1 MWVFIDLKTNRQS
14 DQLEYLHMANTDPV
28 KNQKPVK
35 KPTVSKVPT
44 GTPHVAKS
52 GTKRVNLALQG
63 GGSHGAFSWGVID
76 RLLED
81 GRIEFEAI
89 SGTSAGA
96 MNAVV
101 CADGMMKDGRDGAR
115 AALEHFWKEMSK
127 SAEKGP
133 VQRTPFDVF
142 MGNWSLQNS
151 PGYHF
156 FDRLTR
162 MMSPYQLNPMNI
174 NPLQRLLEDV
184 VDFDR
189 VRACDYTKLFISA
202 TNVETG
208 RVKVFDSRTLTADM
222 VMASACLPMVF
233 QAIEIDGTPYWDGG
247 YMGNPALFP
256 FHTQTNCSDIMV
268 VQINP
273 IERFGAPTTAHDIM
287 NRVNE
292 ISFNSSLLKEL
303 RAIDFVSRLIRQG
316 KLSENE
322 YRDTRVHIIE
332 NQDALKPL
340 GASSKMN
347 AEWAFLTHLRDLGR
361 NTASAWLAENF
372 DHIGKKSTVDL
383 VKLFQ
388 GIGPQH
394 QG

>member
-1 MWVFIDLKTNRQS
+1 MGQT
-14 DQLEYLHMANTDPV
+14 
-28 KNQKPVK
+28 K
-35 KPTVSKVPT
+35 KI
-44 GTPHVAKS
+44 
-52 GTKRVNLALQG
+52 NLALQG
-63 GGSHGAFSWGVID
+63 GGSHGAFTWGVID
-76 RLLED
+76 RILED
-81 GRIEFEAI
+81 GRLEFEAI

-101 CADGMMKDGRDGAR
+101 CADGMMRDGNDGAR
-115 AALEHFWKEMSK
+115 ERLEHFWLQMSK
-127 SAEKGP
+127 SARSSPIK
-133 VQRTPFDVF
+133 RTPIDVF
-142 MGNWSLQNS
+142 MGNWSLEHS

-156 FDRLTR
+156 FDALTR
-162 MMSPYQLNPMNI
+162 VMSPYQTNPFNM
-174 NPLQRLLEDV
+174 NPLHRLIEEV

-189 VRACDYTKLFISA
+189 VRACDCTKLFISA

-208 RVKVFDSRTLTADM
+208 RVKVFDSKSLTADM

-233 QAIEIDGTPYWDGG
+233 QAVEIDGVPYWDGG

-256 FHTQTNCSDIMV
+256 FHTQTECSDIV
-268 VQINP
+268 VIQINP
-273 IERFGAPTTAHDIM
+273 VERAGAPRTAQEIM

-303 RAIDFVSRLIRQG
+303 RAIDFVSRMIREG
-316 KLSENE
+316 KLSDNE

-332 NQDALKPL
+332 NQDVLKPL
-340 GASSKMN
+340 GASSKLN

-361 NTASAWLAENF
+361 ATAQNWLDANF
-372 DHIGKKSTVDL
+372 AHIGNKATVD
-383 VKLFQ
+383 VAALFQ